1 MRAVQRENILD
12 DKLSRI
18 TVLTILVLFDIEP
31 DDVIA
36 FGEQSFGPSAEAA
49 EKINGERFAQNANSS
64 VAC

>member
-1 MRAVQRENILD
+1 MWR
-12 DKLSRI
+12 LSGNGIFAIMALANLR
-18 TVLTILVLFDIEP
+18 LGDLLFDIEP